1 MLEKLRFYIHSLLG
15 SLKTPPKG
23 FSSVES
29 RAEQRLFEIN
39 LISQDKLKAYKE
51 WSKPENILARMAKL
65 DAEAVIALDRGKAMS
80 EAAKMAQLGCERIIL
95 DPVTKLSNIGIK
107 VK

>member
-1 MLEKLRFYIHSLLG
+1 MLDKLKFYLHSIFG
-15 SLKTPPKG
+15 SLKTPPKE
-23 FSSVES
+23 FDSTQS

-39 LISQDKLKAYKE
+39 LISEDKLKAYKE

-80 EAAKMAQLGCERIIL
+80 EAAKIAQLGCERIIL